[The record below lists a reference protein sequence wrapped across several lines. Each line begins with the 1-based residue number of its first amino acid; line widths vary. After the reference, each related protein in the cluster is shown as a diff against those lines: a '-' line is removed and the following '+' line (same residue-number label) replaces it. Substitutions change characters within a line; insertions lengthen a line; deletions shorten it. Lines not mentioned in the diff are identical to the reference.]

1 MLRINH
7 LSHRQHGMH
16 IVSGGGY
23 GYDSGCCKYDGQD
36 DLGPSGHHSLFLILK
51 KRDPFVFRKY
61 ALIGRLKGDSQNGH
75 NQHRDIWCTVI
86 RHTPVRAAAS
96 AQQSANVNRYTEP
109 HGRTVKLTL
118 LPSRKN
124 IFR

>member
-1 MLRINH
+1 MDVVAIADAVSTMDRMILEALVIFFILSPDEEWEFLR
-7 LSHRQHGMH
+7 
-16 IVSGGGY
+16 
-23 GYDSGCCKYDGQD
+23 C
-36 DLGPSGHHSLFLILK
+36 
-51 KRDPFVFRKY
+51 RKY
-61 ALIGRLKGDSQNGH
+61 ALLERLKGDPQNGH